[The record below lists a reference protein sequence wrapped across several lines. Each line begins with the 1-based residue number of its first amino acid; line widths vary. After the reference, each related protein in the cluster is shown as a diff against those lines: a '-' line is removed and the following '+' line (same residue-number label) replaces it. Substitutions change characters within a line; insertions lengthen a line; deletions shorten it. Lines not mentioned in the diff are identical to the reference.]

1 MFKKEKTMTNI
12 EGNETI
18 IAQGVKVE
26 GEFYSDGNVVID
38 GELKGS
44 ISTAMGLSVGGSAKI
59 HANISAQSAVIAGE
73 VKGNINATDSI
84 ELLASSVVTG
94 DIETNLISVA
104 PGSRLNGKVTM
115 GKVSPAISEDVVGSE
130 E

>member
-1 MFKKEKTMTNI
+1 MSSI

-44 ISTAMGLSVGGSAKI
+44 ISTAMGLSVGNSAKI
-59 HANISAQSAVIAGE
+59 HANVSAQSAVIAGE
-73 VKGNINATDSI
+73 VKGNINAIDSI

-104 PGSRLNGKVTM
+104 PGARVNGKVTM
-115 GKVSPAISEDVVGSE
+115 GKVSSNRGDEVVDNE